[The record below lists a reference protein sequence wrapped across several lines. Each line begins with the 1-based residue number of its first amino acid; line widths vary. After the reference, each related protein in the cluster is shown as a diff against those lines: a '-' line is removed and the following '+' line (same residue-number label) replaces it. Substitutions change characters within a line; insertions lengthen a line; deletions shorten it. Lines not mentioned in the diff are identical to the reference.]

1 MRYVISKNFNGRRGA
16 FPCGD
21 SWVVTL
27 LGKARVFS
35 QCRNIWHQS
44 RTTSSSNAY
53 LSVNIT

>member
-16 FPCGD
+16 FPYGD

-27 LGKARVFS
+27 LGKARV
-35 QCRNIWHQS
+35 QS

-53 LSVNIT
+53 LSVNIKN